1 MIYSDKMFQDEC
13 NDLLLM
19 TAQNYSK
26 STKMRNKLLLKINQA
41 LLINQSNRLILF
53 VRTKS

>member
-1 MIYSDKMFQDEC
+1 MIYSDKMFLNEC

-26 STKMRNKLLLKINQA
+26 STKMRNKLFLKINQA